1 MKSVRSTKRFI
12 ALLAAVAASA
22 IVLPTAASAAP
33 PVRNQATVLSHVTID
48 NRDPSVGYVKAQY
61 TCQPGP
67 DVPHLWVSVKQNA
80 SATADPA
87 LTTEGSGFGH
97 VSTTWVQSHPV
108 NVRCDG
114 KNHVQDFRV
123 DTTEVIPDE
132 FGGGTVGYGALK
144 RGQGYVQ
151 FCLFAGDGAFIFDM
165 QFQSVK

>member
-48 NRDPSVGYVKAQY
+48 KRDPSVGYVKAQY

-80 SATADPA
+80 SATADDA

-123 DTTEVIPDE
+123 DTTEVLAPED
-132 FGGGTVGYGALK
+132 GGGTVGYGALK